1 MPPTRGKADTLRRKH
16 RVDAL
21 RSRRASSTSLGN
33 YERVMPMDCMNAPC
47 ADAFGRDDVEKHSCS
62 PFDRTIGRFD
72 PGEVGRHEV
81 EVLQMLAS
89 IDGTLAAAYSFVASY
104 GGGSTTSGGS
114 GGSGYTTGGSGY
126 GSSYGPV
133 FWISA
138 VVIAL
143 VVIGVALFL
152 WRRHRSRGST
162 TAAPESRSTSYRDR
176 AA

>member
-1 MPPTRGKADTLRRKH
+1 L
-16 RVDAL
+16 
-21 RSRRASSTSLGN
+21 
-33 YERVMPMDCMNAPC
+33 
-47 ADAFGRDDVEKHSCS
+47 

-81 EVLQMLAS
+81 EVLQMLATVY
-89 IDGTLAAAYSFVASY
+89 GTLAAAYSFVASY

-114 GGSGYTTGGSGY
+114 GGSGYTTGGGY
-126 GSSYGPV
+126 GSSYRPV

-143 VVIGVALFL
+143 VVIGVVLFL
-152 WRRHRSRGST
+152 WRRHRSNRST